1 MCNRRCRK
9 LRSFCESVI
18 IAEFYGSPI
27 RKRAMWGCS
36 HIETKFDGKFNSHEA
51 ILNDYPNIGD
61 AIWGRFT
68 EGTIWY
74 YRKLS
79 TIFNEVLPGRLARE
93 LSLSVSFFPTL

>member
-1 MCNRRCRK
+1 
-9 LRSFCESVI
+9 
-18 IAEFYGSPI
+18 
-27 RKRAMWGCS
+27 MWGCS

-93 LSLSVSFFPTL
+93 LSLWRYPFFRLSKKRTHYNKTRQSRLVI